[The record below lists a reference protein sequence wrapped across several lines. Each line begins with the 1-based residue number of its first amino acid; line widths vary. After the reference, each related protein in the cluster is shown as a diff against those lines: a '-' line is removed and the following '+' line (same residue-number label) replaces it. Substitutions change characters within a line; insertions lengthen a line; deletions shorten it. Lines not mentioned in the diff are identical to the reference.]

1 MAELERMR
9 RVYLAAE
16 GGRLSNGVA
25 GHPMVDEPKRRRRS
39 THTDDQEKLQE
50 ILDDLNES
58 GWKRQR
64 AHARRLDLALAIQ
77 QKAQHIAVEAERNT
91 LEGHHRGPFMPA
103 HVRERL
109 EQIAALYPRVVT

>member
-1 MAELERMR
+1 MR
-9 RVYLAAE
+9 RVYLAA
-16 GGRLSNGVA
+16 GGATLPSGVT
-25 GHPMVDEPKRRRRS
+25 GHPLLDEPKRRRRS
-39 THTDDQEKLQE
+39 TRTDDEERLQA

-64 AHARRLDLALAIQ
+64 AHARRLDLAMQIQ
-77 QKAQHIAVEAERNT
+77 RKARNIAVEAERNT

-109 EQIAALYPRVVT
+109 EQIAALYPTVAA